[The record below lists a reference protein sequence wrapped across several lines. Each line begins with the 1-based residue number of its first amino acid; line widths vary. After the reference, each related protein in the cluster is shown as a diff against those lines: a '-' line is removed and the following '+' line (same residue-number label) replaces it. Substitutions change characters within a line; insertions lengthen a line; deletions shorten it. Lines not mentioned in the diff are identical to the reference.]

1 MKNRKKSIHEIN
13 AFLFII
19 FLIYSFVAHI
29 SVIFA
34 CAGYFANNSRARIIA
49 LDQKVKV
56 PYAQFVSLS
65 GRRGNTYDRSKINL
79 KADIDKIKN
88 FFSQNINKIKG
99 YYNSEKIRLDES
111 KQIAMESLKNEEAKK
126 SRSSIDLNESIE
138 LIADISV
145 RAVKSLKEFKLAD
158 KKMTRGV
165 KVKAKQKAAEPGSKK
180 NTASRH
186 VFKKKIIDKE
196 KTAKKTPLTN
206 NLYDDNSA
214 AAQAFD
220 DSAAGFD
227 SKGAAP
233 DANTVRVFGNM
244 SGNETKGDKMAG
256 APHGDMDTSIEASEM
271 DIFKSIVRKKISSKI
286 KYPENFRRRGIE
298 GTIRIKFEIVAGGM
312 LDNIEILESSGNS
325 DIDSAA
331 LEALKSAQPF
341 VPFPCKVKQNIA
353 FSIPLR
359 YKLRR

>member
-1 MKNRKKSIHEIN
+1 MKKRKKSIHEIN

-19 FLIYSFVAHI
+19 FLIYSLLAHI

-34 CAGYFANNSRARIIA
+34 CAGYFSNNSRARLIA

-88 FFSQNINKIKG
+88 FFSQSANKIKG
-99 YYNSEKIRLDES
+99 YYNSEKIRFDES
-111 KQIAMESLKNEEAKK
+111 KQIEMESLKNEDATK
-126 SRSSIDLNESIE
+126 SRSSIDLNKNIE
-138 LIADISV
+138 LIADISA
-145 RAVKSLKEFKLAD
+145 RTLKSLKECKPAD
-158 KKMTRGV
+158 KKIMRGA
-165 KVKAKQKAAEPGSKK
+165 KAEAKLEAAEPGSKK
-180 NTASRH
+180 NIAGRH
-186 VFKKKIIDKE
+186 VFKKKAIVKE
-196 KTAKKTPLTN
+196 KMTKKTPLTN
-206 NLYDDNSA
+206 NLYDDNSKA
-214 AAQAFD
+214 APTFH

-227 SKGAAP
+227 SEGAKP
-233 DANTVRVFGNM
+233 DENTVRVFGNM

-256 APHGDMDTSIEASEM
+256 APHGDMNPSIEASEM

-298 GTIRIKFEIVAGGM
+298 GTIRVKFEIVAGGM
-312 LDNIEILESSGNS
+312 LDNIEILESSGNP

-341 VPFPCKVKQNIA
+341 VPFPRKVKKSIA
-353 FSIPLR
+353 FLIPLS